1 MIQLCRKHKFVL
13 EQITHNKGDQAMEF
27 YNVKKRTKVEI
38 AEKKC
43 EKVVYKRE
51 TAKGVQ
57 ERFQPPGST
66 ASCRTSQRSIR
77 FRRLHALPRDG
88 DGSKVDSP
96 PGKR

>member
-1 MIQLCRKHKFVL
+1 
-13 EQITHNKGDQAMEF
+13 MEF

-57 ERFQPPGST
+57 ERYAVKETG
-66 ASCRTSQRSIR
+66 RHRSDAV
-77 FRRLHALPRDG
+77 RRLRR
-88 DGSKVDSP
+88 V
-96 PGKR
+96 